1 MNFLFDSQI
10 NYFTDCEGKTD
21 LPFSIFGLTQ
31 QGMQHRHWS
40 IGNQDAASIFVGKSS
55 IIGAVADGCTS
66 GRNLNGK
73 SNNQVGAYVS
83 SYLSVRILRKLV
95 IKRKIPLDELM
106 STFQTEFQANLTR
119 LLRTINPWKAERKE
133 IISNFLLSTVVF
145 FLLTNKGF
153 LVAHCGDG
161 IVVINGTPKDLG
173 QTDGSYFVQNI
184 GRDSELSGPREW
196 NPMFIDLASGDLGDL
211 STLFMATDG
220 FDDQDILDHQLF
232 SDFFINEIN
241 RDFQRG
247 LVNKR
252 TEFRKGF
259 VDPILEMKN
268 GRTWPEDD
276 ATFISV
282 KRVN

>member
-10 NYFTDCEGKTD
+10 NYFSDCDGKTE
-21 LPFSIFGLTQ
+21 LPFGVFALTQ

-40 IGNQDAASIFVGKSS
+40 MGNQDSASVFIGRSS

-73 SNNQVGAYVS
+73 SNNQVGAFVS
-83 SYLSVRILRKLV
+83 SYLAVRILRKLV

-106 STFQTEFQANLTR
+106 SIFQQELQANLIR
-119 LLRTINPWKAERKE
+119 LLRTINPWKAERQD

-161 IVVINGTPKDLG
+161 VVLINGNLKDLG
-173 QTDGSYFVQNI
+173 QSSGSYFVQNI
-184 GRDSELSGPREW
+184 GRDRELSFPRDW
-196 NPMFIDLASGDLGDL
+196 SPMFNELASGDVADL
-211 STLFMATDG
+211 NNLFLATDG

-232 SDFFINEIN
+232 SDFFNVET
-241 RDFQRG
+241 DKDSQRG
-247 LVNKR
+247 FVNKR